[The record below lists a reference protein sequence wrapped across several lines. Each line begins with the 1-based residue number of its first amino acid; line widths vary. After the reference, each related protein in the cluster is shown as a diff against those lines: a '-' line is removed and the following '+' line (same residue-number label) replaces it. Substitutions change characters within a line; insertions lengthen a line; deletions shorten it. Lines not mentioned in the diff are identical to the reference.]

1 MDQLRV
7 MLVGGVI
14 VGTASALCSIF
25 IYNSI
30 IFVIAGSLWLSLGYL
45 RVFGKRVAAPTFAL
59 ALKGVLMSLAWPL
72 VPPRR

>member
-25 IYNSI
+25 IYNSL
-30 IFVIAGSLWLSLGYL
+30 IFVVTGSIWLALGYR
-45 RVFGKRVAAPTFAL
+45 RVFGDRVAAPTFTL

-72 VPPRR
+72 VPARR